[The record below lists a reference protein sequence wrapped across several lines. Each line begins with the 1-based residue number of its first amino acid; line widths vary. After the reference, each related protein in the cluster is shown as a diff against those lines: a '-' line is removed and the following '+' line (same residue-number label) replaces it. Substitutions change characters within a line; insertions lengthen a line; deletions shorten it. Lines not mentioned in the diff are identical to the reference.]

1 VFFFERT
8 RLIGHSPIL
17 MELKGNPQAKHP
29 FGLSSLPFF
38 PFLQI
43 IYMQVEGLNNMGQ
56 IEVFG
61 GRQ

>member
-1 VFFFERT
+1 
-8 RLIGHSPIL
+8 

-61 GRQ
+61 GRQWFI